1 MKLRLLYVLCIVFLG
16 NMLLAQNK
24 KDSLPK
30 KDTLPAFF
38 GISHTPG
45 LNWGILN
52 ITGNSDGKL
61 KYDFDVNSLT
71 SIEGN
76 AGIRKIGLRFG
87 VSAYLDN
94 NLAGK
99 IYQYSGYLSLKNY
112 WIRIQKSE
120 ISGTTFWEGQ
130 LPAGFSPY
138 QKFSYNYFNID
149 LLRTSKSPN
158 KYRPEPFMG
167 WYWGLSYS
175 SLGFP
180 LKISTLTTPGGR
192 ENQIFGVSAYDS
204 LFSLNFYSIGFGF
217 DLLRQ
222 LCMSQGKSGA
232 GKNGKAMRFA
242 MYASTQDKIGFG
254 KGKLTNHAVRMGE
267 ALNPGKKM
275 VPHEFLS
282 VVTHYSLSVGFRY
295 YYDFKPVFL
304 IIAAGYELEGASVLS
319 FGGAA
324 DTNTDLGFD
333 ANFFYINHGASLK
346 LFVSWSGL
354 KRK

>member
-1 MKLRLLYVLCIVFLG
+1 MTFRLLCIVCIVFCG
-16 NMLLAQNK
+16 QFLLAQNK

-38 GISHTPG
+38 GISYNPG
-45 LNWGILN
+45 LNWSILN
-52 ITGNSDGKL
+52 ITGNSEGTL
-61 KYDFDVNSLT
+61 KYNFDVNALT

-76 AGIRKIGLRFG
+76 TGIRKIGLRFG

-94 NLAGK
+94 NFAGK
-99 IYQYSGYLSLKNY
+99 IYQYSGYLSLKNF
-112 WIRIQKSE
+112 WIRIQKSK
-120 ISGTTFWEGQ
+120 IAGTSYWEGQ
-130 LPAGFSPY
+130 LPVGFSAY

-158 KYRPEPFMG
+158 KTRPEPFMG

-192 ENQIFGVSAYDS
+192 ENQQFGISAYDS
-204 LFSLNFYSIGFGF
+204 LFTLKFYSIGFGF

-222 LCMSQGKSGA
+222 LCMSQGRSGMIKSQSA
-232 GKNGKAMRFA
+232 RRFA
-242 MYASTQDKIGFG
+242 MYAATQDKIGFG
-254 KGKLTNHAVRMGE
+254 NGKLSSHAARMAE
-267 ALNPGKKM
+267 ALNPGKTM
-275 VPHEFLS
+275 VPYEFLS

-304 IIAAGYELEGASVLS
+304 VIAAGYELEGASVIN

-324 DTNTDLGFD
+324 DTDSDLGFD
-333 ANFFYINHGASLK
+333 ANFFYLNHGASLK
-346 LFVSWSGL
+346 LFVSWSGF
-354 KRK
+354 KQK